1 MSDEIL
7 VVDDDASIRRML
19 ERTLLADGYFVK
31 SVADGGAALA
41 AVERFVPDL
50 IVLDIGLPGM
60 DGVEV
65 TRRLRSKKLVTPIL
79 MLTARDAVGDRVEGL
94 DAGADDYLV
103 KPFET
108 EELQARIRALLRRG
122 REPAETLAYGD
133 LVLDV
138 ACRRVRRGGREIVV
152 SEREAAL
159 LELFMR
165 SPRTVVSRKAA
176 LAEVWGSSYAA
187 TPNSVDKYVSYL
199 RRKLGDPPLIE
210 TVRGAGFIFGR

>member
-1 MSDEIL
+1 VTEAIL

-19 ERTLLADGYFVK
+19 ERTLVADGYRVR

-41 AVERFVPDL
+41 SIEQFVPDL
-50 IVLDIGLPGM
+50 VILDLGLPGM

-65 TRRLRSKKLVTPIL
+65 ARRLRAKRLVTPIL
-79 MLTARDAVGDRVEGL
+79 MLTARDAVGDRVDGL
-94 DAGADDYLV
+94 DAGADDYVL

-122 REPAETLAYGD
+122 REPAKTLAYGD
-133 LVLDV
+133 LVFEV
-138 ACRRVRRGGREIVV
+138 ALRRARRAGREITL

-165 SPRTVVSRKAA
+165 SPRTVVSRQSA
-176 LAEVWGSSYAA
+176 LAHVWGSSYAA
-187 TPNSVDKYVSYL
+187 TTNSVDKYVSYL

-210 TVRGAGFIFGR
+210 TVRGAGFMFGG